1 MGSETKRIEGLDP
14 AGMSRYFFDLFE
26 RLPRVGP
33 GNIESTL
40 KAYNM
45 MAGIPERPLLLD
57 IGCGPG
63 GQTLD
68 LARATDARITAFDL
82 HPPFVEKLRSALERE
97 GFQDRVRAVQG
108 DMFKLVE
115 EYGEASF
122 DIVWSEG
129 ALYFMGFENGFNECF
144 KVLRPGGYIA
154 VSDGCWLEDG
164 VPEEAKGFWGEGPD
178 ATGIPDHLQVIEKT
192 GFEVV
197 GHFTV
202 PFEAWIAD
210 FYGPME
216 KELDLLEKENASIP
230 EAMDVYASMRKEIEQ
245 IRKFNRWAGYE
256 FFVARK
262 P

>member
-1 MGSETKRIEGLDP
+1 MDP
-14 AGMSRYFFDLFE
+14 GGMSRYFFDLFE
-26 RLPRVGP
+26 RLPRAGP
-33 GNIESTL
+33 GNRETTL

-45 MAGIPERPLLLD
+45 LADIPEKPLLLD

-63 GQTLD
+63 AQTLD

-97 GFQDRVRAVQG
+97 GLQDRVRTVQG

-115 EYGEASF
+115 QYGEASF
-122 DIVWSEG
+122 DILWSEG
-129 ALYFMGFENGFNECF
+129 ALYFMGFEKGLKESF

-154 VSDGCWLEDG
+154 VSDGCWLEEG
-164 VPEEAKGFWGEGPD
+164 VPEEVKDFWGDYSD
-178 ATGIPDHLQVIEKT
+178 ATGIPERLEMFERT

-202 PFEAWIAD
+202 PLEAWTVD
-210 FYGPME
+210 LYGPME
-216 KELDLLEKENASIP
+216 TELGLLEKENASVA
-230 EAMDVYASMRKEIEQ
+230 EAMDTYSSMRSEIEQ
-245 IRKFNRWAGYE
+245 LRKFHRWAGYE

-262 P
+262 PKFTE